1 MIAIVVATDK
11 NRVIGEG
18 NKIPWHIRSDF
29 IRLANLTRSRTVILG
44 RKTYD
49 SMVWYYNRSG
59 RRMPGSCYII
69 VTRNATYTPERDN
82 ARVAHSIP
90 EAVELAKSFGDD
102 HIMVIG
108 GGSIFTA
115 MLPYADTI
123 YLTEVQAEVDGDSYF
138 PPLDMSEWREV
149 SREHHAKNEQDDHNT
164 EVIVLERR

>member
-29 IRLANLTRSRTVILG
+29 IRLANLTRGRTVILG
-44 RKTYD
+44 RRTYD

-69 VTRNATYTPERDN
+69 V
-82 ARVAHSIP
+82 
-90 EAVELAKSFGDD
+90 
-102 HIMVIG
+102 
-108 GGSIFTA
+108 
-115 MLPYADTI
+115 
-123 YLTEVQAEVDGDSYF
+123 TEVQAEVDGDSYF